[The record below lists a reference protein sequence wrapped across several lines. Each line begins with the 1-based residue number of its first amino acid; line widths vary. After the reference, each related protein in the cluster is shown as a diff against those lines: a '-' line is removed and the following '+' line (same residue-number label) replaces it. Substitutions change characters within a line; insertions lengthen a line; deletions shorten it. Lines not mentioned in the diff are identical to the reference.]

1 MRQGLIA
8 IVSAALILG
17 VLGVG
22 QAIPFFHE
30 IDFDA
35 DGSFTGVYGVTEDY
49 EGIYDDTVYTHDP
62 TYPSGEP
69 ASIDSAI
76 LEIVHAGNG
85 LVQWSVYSGGGIY
98 IGDLSDSWIN
108 GVHGESFWVEDTFT
122 LSSAVL
128 SEMESNT
135 FELDI
140 ELRRDLSLGLL
151 LGKSTLSGEYT
162 PAEAPIPE
170 ASTLMLF
177 GSGLSGLLLYARKR
191 RLMKF

>member
-8 IVSAALILG
+8 IVSASLTLG

-22 QAIPFFHE
+22 QAIPFFHQ

-35 DGSFTGVYGVTEDY
+35 DGSFTDWEGVTEDY
-49 EGIYDDTVYTHDP
+49 ETICDDTVYTHDP

-76 LEIVHAGNG
+76 LKILHADNRPG
-85 LVQWSVYSGGGIY
+85 VWSVYSGGGIY
-98 IGDLSDSWIN
+98 IGDLSDSCMN
-108 GVHGESFWVEDTFT
+108 GAHCDPLWVEDTFI
-122 LSSAVL
+122 LSSDVL
-128 SEMESNT
+128 SEMDSNS

-140 ELRRDLSLGLL
+140 NLTRNFSLCVA

-177 GSGLSGLLLYARKR
+177 GSGLSGLLLWARKR
-191 RLMKF
+191 RLTKS